1 MITHIY
7 VGGGA
12 AHYVGGTITELTGDD
27 ISTATIEMALS
38 DTQLEAPTVWE
49 SPSVV
54 EAGASVSERVAKLLV
69 DDSTTPGTYYCWVRV
84 TDLPE
89 VEPIMIQGPI
99 KVV

>member
-1 MITHIY
+1 MITYIY

-12 AHYVGGTITELTGDD
+12 AQYVGGTITERTGGD

-38 DTQLEAPTVWE
+38 GTQLEAPAVWE
-49 SPSVV
+49 VPSVV
-54 EAGASVSERVAKLLV
+54 EAGATASQKVAKLLV